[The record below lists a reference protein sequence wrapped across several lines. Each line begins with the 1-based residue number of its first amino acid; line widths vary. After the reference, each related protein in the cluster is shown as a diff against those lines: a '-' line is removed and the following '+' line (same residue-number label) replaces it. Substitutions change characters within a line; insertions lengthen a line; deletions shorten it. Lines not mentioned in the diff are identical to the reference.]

1 MNPKSQLAQECFQP
15 QRSEDPG
22 ESLADSSRPE
32 PSCNDRDC
40 HIVTFYEDFD
50 GATRVRE
57 AFDTLAE
64 TLSPDRPINASA
76 WSFTMLTRPQFN
88 ADVFLDIAR
97 ADVLVIATKGDGP
110 LPPCI
115 RDWVEKSITETVV
128 LVALPD
134 PALDPDGGLQPVLS
148 SLAALARAAGATFL
162 TFDALRQ
169 RMEHFRAEPIEE
181 QIQHHS
187 RKTFATEPQ

>member
-1 MNPKSQLAQECFQP
+1 MNPKSRLAQECFQP

-32 PSCNDRDC
+32 PSCIDRDC

-57 AFDTLAE
+57 AFDTMAE

-97 ADVLVIATKGDGP
+97 ADVLVIAAKGDGP
-110 LPPCI
+110 QPSCI

-134 PALDPDGGLQPVLS
+134 PALDLEGELQPFLS
-148 SLAALARAAGATFL
+148 ALAAMARAAGATFL
-162 TFDALRQ
+162 PFDALRQ
-169 RMEHFRAEPIEE
+169 RLEHAQAEPIKEDN
-181 QIQHHS
+181 QYPS
-187 RKTFATEPQ
+187 RPTFATEAQ